1 MRNLLA
7 KNVNPVVDRVF
18 VALSNR
24 WCCLKAHPERGEGMV
39 GWIIIVAAVAVVALW
54 AVGVFKTEVEAKMTG
69 FNMNSASGGS
79 QP

>member
-1 MRNLLA
+1 
-7 KNVNPVVDRVF
+7 
-18 VALSNR
+18 
-24 WCCLKAHPERGEGMV
+24 MV